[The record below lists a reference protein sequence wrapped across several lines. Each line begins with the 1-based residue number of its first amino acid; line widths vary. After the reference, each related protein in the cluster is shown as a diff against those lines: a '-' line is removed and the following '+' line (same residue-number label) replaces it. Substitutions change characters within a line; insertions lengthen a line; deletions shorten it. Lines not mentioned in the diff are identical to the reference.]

1 MTATP
6 NTSALQALLERV
18 AHDGGPMPVL
28 GHVIVRPEYRGP
40 ERPEI
45 GTRIVCARAAR
56 LDWSHDGGP
65 DDIVGYTAIG
75 IAAPV
80 AENEA
85 ACDATAVQPQ

>member
-6 NTSALQALLERV
+6 NTAALQALLGRM
-18 AHDGGPMPVL
+18 AHDGGQMPVL
-28 GHVIVRPEYRGP
+28 GYVIVRPEYRGP

-56 LDWSHDGGP
+56 FDWSHDGGP

-80 AENEA
+80 AENDGG
-85 ACDATAVQPQ
+85 CDG

>member
-6 NTSALQALLERV
+6 NTAALQALLERV

-28 GHVIVRPEYRGP
+28 GHVIVRTEYRGP

-65 DDIVGYTAIG
+65 DDIIGYTAIG

-80 AENEA
+80 TPAN
-85 ACDATAVQPQ
+85 DGGV